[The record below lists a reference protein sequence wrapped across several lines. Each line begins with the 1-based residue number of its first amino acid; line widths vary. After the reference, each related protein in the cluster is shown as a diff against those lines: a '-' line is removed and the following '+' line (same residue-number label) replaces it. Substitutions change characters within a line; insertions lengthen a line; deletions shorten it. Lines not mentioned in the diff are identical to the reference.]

1 MDKYFYICNNCGKD
15 YIPKRRR
22 VQKYCSNSCR
32 TKAYLLRNPK
42 TGLSLANTKNEES
55 IPTKIDKM
63 SWAGVGNAAAGTA
76 AVKLAEYLLV
86 PEANKPATKS
96 DLKNLEAKIIKRYH
110 LIKNLPQNRF
120 GKSPYFDIQQCC
132 ILYF

>member
-1 MDKYFYICNNCGKD
+1 MDKYLYTCSNCGKD

-32 TKAYLLRNPK
+32 TKAYLLRNHK
-42 TGLSLANTKNEES
+42 IGLGLANSKNEES
-55 IPTKIDKM
+55 TPTKIDKM

-76 AVKLAEYLLV
+76 AVKLAEYLFV
-86 PEANKPATKS
+86 PEANKPATKN
-96 DLKNLEAKIIKRYH
+96 DLKNLEAKIFKRYYPV
-110 LIKNLPQNRF
+110 KNVPQNSS